1 MSQQKVDIYAPIP
14 FKSKEISQSKATT
27 TFSSSAP
34 FTPSF
39 VISSL
44 SQSSDPTALY
54 NARVKGRQMLL
65 ENPAK
70 ESKLKREAD
79 RKKELRKKEKA
90 QRQLGIIGRRKRELW
105 SFDKSS
111 IKYSSLLPL
120 HHLWLGYMSELLNL
134 PQPPSAGISA
144 ASIAK
149 QAPASSSVHPKLL
162 KADFH
167 GAFLIVKNARN
178 PCLVGLQ
185 GIIVHETENAFKVV
199 TENDRVKLLP
209 KQNSIFT
216 FAVPVFSTLP
226 ASFKPGAPYP
236 LPPLGTRDESTQGQT
251 VHGSMRSP
259 LPSANQTV
267 TTVPHLNFELY
278 GNQFRFRSTDR
289 AGRKFKHKETI
300 EL

>member
-1 MSQQKVDIYAPIP
+1 
-14 FKSKEISQSKATT
+14 ISQSKATT

-39 VISSL
+39 
-44 SQSSDPTALY
+44 SSDPTALY

-79 RKKELRKKEKA
+79 RKKELRKIEKA

-105 SFDKSS
+105 SFDKNS
-111 IKYSSLLPL
+111 INFIVCS
-120 HHLWLGYMSELLNL
+120 
-134 PQPPSAGISA
+134 
-144 ASIAK
+144 
-149 QAPASSSVHPKLL
+149 PKLL

-185 GIIVHETENAFKVV
+185 GIIVV
-199 TENDRVKLLP
+199 TEMIELNFP
-209 KQNSIFT
+209 KTKFYIYLRS
-216 FAVPVFSTLP
+216 PCVFHTARFFQTRSTLP
-226 ASFKPGAPYP
+226 LA
-236 LPPLGTRDESTQGQT
+236 PLGIRDESTQGQT
-251 VHGSMRSP
+251 VPGSMRSP